1 MDTPPWLSLWRAA
14 LLRNKRERYVQVATV
29 SPDGLPQV
37 RTVVLRG
44 TGHMGEPYFYTD
56 TRSEKA
62 AALAERPQAELH
74 VYWSKTKEQFRLRGK
89 VMFTVSQDTSGQDN
103 ARQDNAQQDNA
114 QQDNTWQ
121 NRRRELWHAQREPA
135 RQLLLGA
142 PPGTPLADLEGD
154 LEQHYASLDTSQSDP
169 PDTFALVAIT
179 PNWLDYLKLAQPQL
193 RQQYYLTEAGWQGG
207 QVVP

>member
-56 TRSEKA
+56 TRSAKA

-74 VYWSKTKEQFRLRGK
+74 VYWSKTKEQFRLRGE
-89 VMFTVSQDTSGQDN
+89 VTFTVDQDN
-103 ARQDNAQQDNA
+103 D
-114 QQDNTWQ
+114 WQ
-121 NRRRELWHAQREPA
+121 ARRRDLWHTQREQA

-142 PPGTPLADLEGD
+142 PPATPLENLDSDLDSGLDSD
-154 LEQHYASLDTSQSDP
+154 LEQHYASLDTSQNDP

-179 PNWLDYLKLAQPQL
+179 PSWVDYLKLAQPQL
-193 RQQYYLTEAGWQGG
+193 RQQYHLTAAGWQGG